1 MKKYF
6 FLFLFFTFITSI
18 ALYAQAVSSAP
29 EILIL
34 GTVHKNNKKIT
45 HHTLF
50 DILNKY
56 QPDLILKETENDY
69 EYVFGLFTAY
79 RLKIARPSMEQ
90 LALQKYK
97 RHNKTVPVLGFDITI
112 TSRKNYL
119 KNLISLYDQFHEA
132 LYTAKKN
139 PSDSILYANYTKL
152 SNEYFDQYMFKTI
165 SYINQDSVFSKARLV
180 HQMED
185 DIVKLGSNYISD
197 KKIVDAYKADNDF
210 WITRNEYMGNKIV
223 EITKQRNPKRIVVIT
238 GLSHKYYLLDKLK
251 NQTEVPFRFL
261 TLTY

>member
-1 MKKYF
+1 MRKSGVLVLL
-6 FLFLFFTFITSI
+6 LFVFNNV
-18 ALYAQAVSSAP
+18 ALYAQIISNSP

-34 GTVHKNNKKIT
+34 GTVHKGNKKIT

-152 SNEYFDQYMFKTI
+152 SNEYFDQYMFETI
-165 SYINQDSVFSKARLV
+165 SFINQDSVFSKARLV

-185 DIVKLGSNYISD
+185 DIVKIGSNYISD

-210 WITRNEYMGNKIV
+210 WIIRNEYMGNKIV

-261 TLTY
+261 TLTD

>member
-1 MKKYF
+1 MRKSCVLVLL
-6 FLFLFFTFITSI
+6 LFVFNYVAS
-18 ALYAQAVSSAP
+18 YAQIVSSAP

-34 GTVHKNNKKIT
+34 GTVHKGNKKIT

-112 TSRKNYL
+112 KPRKNYI

-139 PSDSILYANYTKL
+139 PNDSILYINYTKL
-152 SNEYFDQYMFKTI
+152 SNEYYNQYMFETI
-165 SYINQDSVFSKARLV
+165 SFINQDSVFSKARLV

-185 DIVKLGSNYISD
+185 DITKLGSNYISD

-251 NQTEVPFRFL
+251 NQTAVSFRYL
-261 TLTY
+261 TLTH

>member
-1 MKKYF
+1 MRKSCVLVLL
-6 FLFLFFTFITSI
+6 LFVFNYV
-18 ALYAQAVSSAP
+18 ALYAQPVSTAP

-79 RLKIARPSMEQ
+79 RLKIASPSMEQ
-90 LALQKYK
+90 LALQKFK

-119 KNLISLYDQFHEA
+119 KNLIKLYDRFHEA
-132 LYTAKKN
+132 LYATKKN

-152 SNEYFDQYMFKTI
+152 SNEYFDQYMFETI

-251 NQTEVPFRFL
+251 NQAEVPFRFL
-261 TLTY
+261 TLTD

>member
-1 MKKYF
+1 MRKSCVLVLL
-6 FLFLFFTFITSI
+6 LFVFNYV
-18 ALYAQAVSSAP
+18 ALYAQPVSTAP

-79 RLKIARPSMEQ
+79 RLKIASPSMEQ

-119 KNLISLYDQFHEA
+119 KNLIKLYDRFHEA

-139 PSDSILYANYTKL
+139 PSDSMLYSNYTKL
-152 SNEYFDQYMFKTI
+152 SNEYYNQYMFETI
-165 SYINQDSVFSKARLV
+165 SFINQDSVFSKARLV

-197 KKIVDAYKADNDF
+197 KKLVDTYKADNDF

-261 TLTY
+261 TLTD

>member
-1 MKKYF
+1 MRKSCVLVLL
-6 FLFLFFTFITSI
+6 LFVLNYE
-18 ALYAQAVSSAP
+18 ALYAQPVSTAP

-34 GTVHKNNKKIT
+34 GTVHNGNKKIT

-79 RLKIARPSMEQ
+79 RLKIASPSMEQ
-90 LALQKYK
+90 LALQKFK
-97 RHNKTVPVLGFDITI
+97 RHNKTLPVLGFDITI
-112 TSRKNYL
+112 KPRKNYI
-119 KNLISLYDQFHEA
+119 KNLIKLYDQFHEA
-132 LYTAKKN
+132 LYAAKKN
-139 PSDSILYANYTKL
+139 PNDSMLYSNYTKL
-152 SNEYFDQYMFKTI
+152 SNEYYNQYMFETI
-165 SYINQDSVFSKARLV
+165 SFINQDSVFSKARLV

-185 DIVKLGSNYISD
+185 DITKLGSNYISD
-197 KKIVDAYKADNDF
+197 KKLVDAYKADNDF

-251 NQTEVPFRFL
+251 NQTEFLFRFL
-261 TLTY
+261 TLTD